1 MIVRSVTPLQSVGN
15 RHARDVRPES
25 LAQIQAQIARNAHK
39 AHTAV
44 ERTIIS
50 RSANR
55 APQVF
60 IQKKLVSRFAS
71 SVALAEYPARRGAY
85 SARTVMRESIK
96 TRVAIQAA
104 AFVP

>member
-1 MIVRSVTPLQSVGN
+1 MIVRPVTQLQSVAN
-15 RHARDVRPES
+15 RHARDARPES
-25 LAQIQAQIARNAHK
+25 LAQIARNAQK

-44 ERTIIS
+44 ERTKIS

-55 APQVF
+55 APQVI

-71 SVALAEYPARRGAY
+71 SVALAEYPARRGAC
-85 SARTVMRESIK
+85 SARTVTRESIK